1 MEDTENYEGRIED
14 RIADLHLRM
23 SELDETSE
31 EYKKLA
37 DICVKL
43 HNVYNEQTRIDNEA
57 AAKINEQQIERERIK
72 SERKQ
77 KKKERELKEKE
88 LKNQKKIALITGGLT
103 FLGCALTFGA
113 SIYSTRMNRKNLEDT
128 LHFEKT
134 GIVRSAGHK
143 HVSKKG

>member
-1 MEDTENYEGRIED
+1 MEDEIYEGRIED
-14 RIADLHLRM
+14 RLAELHLKM

-31 EYKKLA
+31 EYKRLS
-37 DICVKL
+37 DIYVKL
-43 HNVYNEQTRIDNEA
+43 HNVYNEQTKIDYEA

-72 SERKQ
+72 NEKKQ

-88 LKNQKKIALITGGLT
+88 LKNQKKIAIITGGLT
-103 FLGCALTFGA
+103 FLGCVLTAGA
-113 SIYSTRMNRKNLEDT
+113 SVYSTRQNRKNLEDT